1 MSSSLRKIRET
12 IEKKNKPLKK
22 RVYNREDGPQCEK
35 CLRRFSSNQKLRN
48 HKARIHE
55 GKTSNNFECPKCHK
69 WFSQKSNLT
78 QHDKT
83 VHLKLREHVCE
94 VCGRAFGENCKLQLH
109 IRIKHDKVRSADDGD
124 GESDG
129 SEDET
134 VDDPFPEDTAA
145 LRR

>member
-1 MSSSLRKIRET
+1 VQQVSAT
-12 IEKKNKPLKK
+12 
-22 RVYNREDGPQCEK
+22 V
-35 CLRRFSSNQKLRN
+35 RFSKNQSLRN

-55 GKTSNNFECPKCHK
+55 GKTSKDFECPKCHK

-78 QHDKT
+78 KHDKT
-83 VHLKLREHVCE
+83 VHLKLRDHVCE

-109 IRIKHDKVRSADDGD
+109 IRIKHDKVCSADDGD

-134 VDDPFPEDTAA
+134 VDDPFPEDTTA
-145 LRR
+145 LRAPTTTPPDAGPV